1 MFMQWKNLEDTK
13 ERSKDNPLCICIK
26 YATYLKHF
34 KNTLRFSPNEKKWC
48 DLHMFLSVI
57 TWFHTAF
64 SKVKRKSRPLR
75 CASKMGTKDYFHIPT
90 KCHHPST
97 KSFIWKSLKG
107 GLFDGMKWPL
117 PYKMLSYLA
126 WVFINQ
132 HYHQIYF
139 LG

>member
-1 MFMQWKNLEDTK
+1 MFMQWKNLDTK
-13 ERSKDNPLCICIK
+13 ETSKDNPLCICIK

-34 KNTLRFSPNEKKWC
+34 KKTPWFSPNEKKWC

-57 TWFHTAF
+57 TWFHTTF

-97 KSFIWKSLKG
+97 KSFISYGKVWR
-107 GLFDGMKWPL
+107 GLIWWNEMAFTIQDAFLFG
-117 PYKMLSYLA
+117 LS
-126 WVFINQ
+126 F
-132 HYHQIYF
+132 H
-139 LG
+139 